1 MKSKRIIIVCSL
13 FLSIAFVAA
22 SCGGRSNQDPSY
34 SQEESDYG
42 VSRSSSMSRSTQ
54 DYNSD
59 DRESSREVEK
69 GGKLKICNTKWS
81 FVDAVG
87 NNFVLYINGMAR
99 DGKTAKMELE
109 KNGKIVEYGTVKPKY
124 RDILHDTGF
133 IGYEFNG
140 SGDATETK
148 IFYNSSDFGCWIQ
161 FGIWDY
167 EAGYLYK
174 DKNAYDAEAPNMRLK
189 IKKVR

>member
-1 MKSKRIIIVCSL
+1 MKSTRIITVCSL

-22 SCGGRSNQDPSY
+22 SCGGRSNQDTSSY

-81 FVDAVG
+81 FVDARG
-87 NNFVLYINGMAR
+87 NNFVLYIKGMAR
-99 DGKTAKMELE
+99 DGKSAKTELE
-109 KNGKIVEYGTVKPKY
+109 KNGTIVEYNTVEPEY
-124 RDILHDTGF
+124 RDIFHDTGF
-133 IGYEFNG
+133 MGYEFG
-140 SGDATETK
+140 SGTGNATDTK
-148 IFYNSSDFGCWIQ
+148 IYFSTSEGGWL
-161 FGIWDY
+161 GTAVWDY
-167 EAGYLYK
+167 EEGFLYK
-174 DKNAYDAEAPNMRLK
+174 NSNAYDAESQTRLK